1 MQQPQNEDKNRRQ
14 KETQEEKLEKIE
26 IKGNEKARLD
36 FVFNK
41 LCDYGIKYYIYN
53 NWKK

>member
-26 IKGNEKARLD
+26 IKGN
-36 FVFNK
+36 
-41 LCDYGIKYYIYN
+41 
-53 NWKK
+53 

>member
-26 IKGNEKARLD
+26 IKGNEKVRLNY
-36 FVFNK
+36 VFDK
-41 LCDYGIKYYIYN
+41 LCAYGKIII
-53 NWKK
+53 